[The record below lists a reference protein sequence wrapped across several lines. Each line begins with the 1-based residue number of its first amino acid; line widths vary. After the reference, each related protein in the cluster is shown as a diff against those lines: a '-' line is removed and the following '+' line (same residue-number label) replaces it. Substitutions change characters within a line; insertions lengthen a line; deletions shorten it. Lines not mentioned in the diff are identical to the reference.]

1 MKIKEQYP
9 LQELK
14 DNIKPLDAD
23 MSEWINKNFWE
34 LIK

>member
-23 MSEWINKNFWE
+23 MSEWINKNFGE

>member
-1 MKIKEQYP
+1 MKIKDNP
-9 LQELK
+9 LQELT

-23 MSEWINKNFWE
+23 MSEWINKNFGE